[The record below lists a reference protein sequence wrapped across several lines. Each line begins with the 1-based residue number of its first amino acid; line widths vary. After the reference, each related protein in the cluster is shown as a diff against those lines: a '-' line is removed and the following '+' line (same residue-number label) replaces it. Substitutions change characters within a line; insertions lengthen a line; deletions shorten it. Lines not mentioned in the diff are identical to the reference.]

1 MKVIRELNKPTP
13 GLAKYLD
20 VEGDD
25 ANWDGF
31 REHNASAS
39 YNELIEKLID
49 VQHGLCGYCEINLT
63 ELDRQIEHVIPRG
76 GPQQGASKEVN
87 VTNMIACCK
96 GGTSSVFAP
105 SEKSSDEDRY
115 LEPVKNNMSCGQAK
129 SDCNDTNFLDPR
141 KLPALPSLTKVLVDG
156 RVEVDEGACGLAGIP
171 AARVTRTIDILNLNA
186 ERLRLAREARRNDLV
201 ELSGQVDDL
210 GDPSKMDDWIR
221 SVLTPDENG
230 RLEPFFTTT
239 RSYFGS
245 FAERVLKQ
253 QPQVCWVRRLIH
265 KIFKIFRSEC
275 VLEQQPQA
283 WI

>member
-1 MKVIRELNKPTP
+1 MKVIHKLNKPTP

-20 VEGDD
+20 AEGDD
-25 ANWDGF
+25 TNWDGF

-63 ELDRQIEHVIPRG
+63 DLDRQIEHVIPQG
-76 GPQQGASKEVN
+76 DPQQGASKEVD

-96 GGTSSVFAP
+96 GGTWSVFAP

-129 SDCNDTNFLDPR
+129 RDRNDTDFLDPR
-141 KLPALPSLTKVLVDG
+141 KLPALPSLTKVLDNG
-156 RVEVDEGACGLAGIP
+156 RIEADKEACESADIP
-171 AARVTRTIDILNLNA
+171 TARVTRTIEILNLNA
-186 ERLRLAREARRNDLV
+186 ERLRLAREVRRNDLV
-201 ELSGQVDDL
+201 ELSGQADDPD
-210 GDPSKMDDWIR
+210 DPSKMDAWIR

-230 RLEPFFTTT
+230 RLEPFFTTA
-239 RSYFGS
+239 RSYFGLL
-245 FAERVLKQ
+245 AE
-253 QPQVCWVRRLIH
+253 H
-265 KIFKIFRSEC
+265 
-275 VLEQQPQA
+275 VLEQQPQS